1 MPKSLKPGQ
10 YPALMELALERIG
23 IVLWERGLADGIVE
37 TFSNYNA
44 FYEVPADS
52 TDDTFGDVLLRFHPD
67 DREVL
72 LTAQAALI
80 ARGEPYRPVCRVAR
94 PDGTYRWIQ
103 VEGVLT
109 RDAAGVPLKMAGI
122 SWDVTA
128 LQESEARLHSVADLV
143 PGVLFEVVRDVD
155 NHLSLSFISQAGES
169 LYGFPRAELMAD
181 FRKTLCRIHPD
192 DKKRVSDSF
201 IATADG
207 QSVWEAEYR
216 LVMPSGETRWLEG
229 RAKARPVLQGRTIW
243 CGHIVDITEK
253 KRVEHEAEETQ
264 KRLFLALSAAEIS
277 VWRWDLASDV
287 LRGTRHSRHS
297 DMARGGPI
305 KFFSTSRMLAQVV
318 PLDRARLQAEI
329 HRVVETRDAA
339 PFVLDC
345 RVSGRDGGLRTFEFR
360 LQATWGLDGAVS
372 GFEGVTLDIT
382 ARRHEQEAFGLL
394 NLQLQAAQKQELI
407 GLMAAGISHDF
418 SNLLSNIVGY
428 TELGQLALRQG
439 TPERLH
445 PYLTAIQDTSERGRD
460 LIEELLAF
468 AGTTPD
474 AQPNP
479 SPQSLAAL
487 TQATLKMLRPMFP
500 STVTMT
506 VHLAEGLPPVDIH
519 PIQYQQILMNL
530 AINARDAIAGVG
542 ELDLRVSASRLPE
555 AICACCGEHFA
566 GTFVVLEVADTGAGI
581 APDLLARIFQ
591 PLFSTKASAGGT
603 GLGLA
608 MVQTLTHRY
617 GGHVRLASALGEGT
631 TFSICFPVEGSASTT
646 GEGEVGLAVSA
657 PKRIRILVIDD
668 EPEVAHFLVP
678 LMEADAYDVSFK
690 QDPTEALALLL
701 ADKTRCPFELVLTDQ
716 TMPGLTGMELA
727 RALLTVFPA
736 LPVVMVSGNSPATL
750 AAARELPNIR
760 DIVRKPFRYQELKTV
775 LDAVLG

>member
-37 TFSNYNA
+37 TSSNYNA

-243 CGHIVDITEK
+243 CGHIVDIT
-253 KRVEHEAEETQ
+253 
-264 KRLFLALSAAEIS
+264 
-277 VWRWDLASDV
+277 
-287 LRGTRHSRHS
+287 
-297 DMARGGPI
+297 
-305 KFFSTSRMLAQVV
+305 
-318 PLDRARLQAEI
+318 
-329 HRVVETRDAA
+329 
-339 PFVLDC
+339 
-345 RVSGRDGGLRTFEFR
+345 
-360 LQATWGLDGAVS
+360 
-372 GFEGVTLDIT
+372 
-382 ARRHEQEAFGLL
+382 ARRYEQEAFGLL

-487 TQATLKMLRPMFP
+487 TQATL
-500 STVTMT
+500 
-506 VHLAEGLPPVDIH
+506 
-519 PIQYQQILMNL
+519 N
-530 AINARDAIAGVG
+530 
-542 ELDLRVSASRLPE
+542 
-555 AICACCGEHFA
+555 
-566 GTFVVLEVADTGAGI
+566 
-581 APDLLARIFQ
+581 
-591 PLFSTKASAGGT
+591 
-603 GLGLA
+603 
-608 MVQTLTHRY
+608 
-617 GGHVRLASALGEGT
+617 T